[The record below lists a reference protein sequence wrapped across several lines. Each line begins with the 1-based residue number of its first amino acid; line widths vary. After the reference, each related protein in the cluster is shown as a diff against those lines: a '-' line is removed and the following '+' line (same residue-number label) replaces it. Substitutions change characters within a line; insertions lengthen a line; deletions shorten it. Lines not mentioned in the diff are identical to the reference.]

1 MLGHYIQRQTSGDRR
16 ILFRV
21 PLAGGIG
28 DVWESVWGRGGGG
41 GGVCERARG
50 GGVVEAVVREVLRE
64 KVTEALR
71 EFQSCHDHE
80 EEEEREDGG

>member
-1 MLGHYIQRQTSGDRR
+1 M
-16 ILFRV
+16 
-21 PLAGGIG
+21 
-28 DVWESVWGRGGGG
+28 
-41 GGVCERARG
+41 CEGARG

-80 EEEEREDGG
+80 EEEEEEREDGG